1 MKSRFVLETDL
12 YKIKEILNRKSL
24 GRRKD
29 ADLTWN
35 SFAKAPT
42 HLLEKI
48 LLSKILIA
56 LQGASTTDFSNQN
69 RSRQYIY
76 NTILV
81 IPVWM
86 D

>member
-1 MKSRFVLETDL
+1 MELISTP
-12 YKIKEILNRKSL
+12 
-24 GRRKD
+24 
-29 ADLTWN
+29 N

-42 HLLEKI
+42 DLLEKI
-48 LLSKILIA
+48 LLSKILVA
-56 LQGASTTDFSNQN
+56 LHGASTTDFSNQN

-76 NTILV
+76 NTIPV